1 MHDPRTFWLTLTNI
15 VLGLAV
21 AAVTF
26 GVVTGIIFDGVAR
39 FRKRRRVS
47 HELDRE
53 MRRMFHGS
61 GRNIRPHR

>member
-21 AAVTF
+21 VALTF
-26 GVVTGIIFDGVAR
+26 GVFTGIICEGVAR
-39 FRKRRRVS
+39 FRERRRVS
-47 HELDRE
+47 HELDGD